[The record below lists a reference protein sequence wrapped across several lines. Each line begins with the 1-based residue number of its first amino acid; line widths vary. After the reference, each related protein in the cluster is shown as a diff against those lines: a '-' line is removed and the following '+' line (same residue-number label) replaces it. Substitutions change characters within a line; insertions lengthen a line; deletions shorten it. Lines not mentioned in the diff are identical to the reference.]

1 MVVFEVRLRQS
12 RKEVQTSMNELSDG
26 RNIFPSG
33 IAKPANRLAGRR
45 WKAVRELLN
54 PSDFL
59 DFNRR
64 CGYHCLIQHV
74 DNQGQR

>member
-12 RKEVQTSMNELSDG
+12 RKEVQTSMNELSNG
-26 RNIFPSG
+26 RNNFPRG

-45 WKAVRELLN
+45 REAVRELLN